1 MRKVNFLFV
10 GLLFVFITSCKKNDN
25 YRIVNILDGKIKTVS
40 GIGYTEFYYY
50 NQDGIIDKT
59 GHNTDSSYFYYYKKD
74 DTIFLTSDTINY
86 VRNPLLIYDNK
97 KYILENGLA
106 IVKTGSEEIYYYQ
119 YNTFNFLANSKN
131 VTDYYWKNSA
141 CIYESENLLQTFDTT
156 FYNLL
161 SPDVVSI
168 DSIVYLYDLN
178 KLNSLSNE
186 NFGMPFLGKSSKNL
200 VIETINY
207 YSNYREYYP
216 NIKRDTFIT
225 NYSYQFD
232 SNDRVIQR
240 TTTTNSYSVVENYT
254 YY

>member
-119 YNTFNFLANSKN
+119 YFFAIHFLQILKMLQIITGKIVLVFMSLRIYCKLL
-131 VTDYYWKNSA
+131 TPHFIIYYH
-141 CIYESENLLQTFDTT
+141 LMLFQLT
-156 FYNLL
+156 
-161 SPDVVSI
+161 V
-168 DSIVYLYDLN
+168 
-178 KLNSLSNE
+178 
-186 NFGMPFLGKSSKNL
+186 
-200 VIETINY
+200 
-207 YSNYREYYP
+207 
-216 NIKRDTFIT
+216 
-225 NYSYQFD
+225 
-232 SNDRVIQR
+232 
-240 TTTTNSYSVVENYT
+240 
-254 YY
+254 